1 MPEPKKSTLA
11 LDSAR
16 GLGVDVRR
24 LVARSTIGSPPATAR
39 RASDPEL
46 DWLLGSIR
54 ERRGAQVARAQAASL
69 ALARRAPNA
78 PPSPATA
85 PPVGNAEPGVVLD
98 VRSVSPSVRIFRVAK
113 PNDFA
118 FRAGQAIK
126 LGLSSVRRS
135 YSIASAPSDP
145 HLEFCIE
152 AVPGG
157 RFTSQL
163 FELAPGEQI
172 ALGPKAKGDLT
183 LRADRRQHVMVAT
196 VTGIAPLRSML
207 RDALQA
213 GAGRGGAAA
222 ESEFWVL
229 HGASYADELPYAD
242 ELAALAREDRRVHY
256 LPTVSRPG
264 AARNRGWAG
273 HLGRVETLLMP
284 TLQATRS
291 KADVAVYACGHP
303 EMVRGVR
310 ERVSA
315 LGYLVLD
322 EAFD

>member
-1 MPEPKKSTLA
+1 MPEQRKSTLA
-11 LDSAR
+11 QDSAR
-16 GLGVDVRR
+16 GLGVGVRR
-24 LVARSTIGSPPATAR
+24 IEARAPGAAR
-39 RASDPEL
+39 ARGAGDPEL
-46 DWLLGSIR
+46 DWLLGNIRARRGVGLER
-54 ERRGAQVARAQAASL
+54 EREAAVAVPPRPARA
-69 ALARRAPNA
+69 AL
-78 PPSPATA
+78 PSPAPRV
-85 PPVGNAEPGVVLD
+85 PPASSGEPGVVLE

-113 PNDFA
+113 PSNFE
-118 FRAGQAIK
+118 FVAGQAIK

-135 YSIASAPSDP
+135 YSIASSPSDP

-163 FELAPGEQI
+163 FELAAGEQI
-172 ALGPKAKGDLT
+172 ALGPKAKGDLA
-183 LRADRRQHVMVAT
+183 LRADRHQHVMVAT

-213 GAGRGGAAA
+213 GAKKGGSAVQ
-222 ESEFWVL
+222 SEFWIL

-242 ELAALAREDRRVHY
+242 ELTALAGADSRVHY
-256 LPTVSRPG
+256 VPTVSRPG

-273 HLGRVETLLMP
+273 HLGRVETLVMP
-284 TLQATRS
+284 TLQALRS

-310 ERVSA
+310 DKLSS